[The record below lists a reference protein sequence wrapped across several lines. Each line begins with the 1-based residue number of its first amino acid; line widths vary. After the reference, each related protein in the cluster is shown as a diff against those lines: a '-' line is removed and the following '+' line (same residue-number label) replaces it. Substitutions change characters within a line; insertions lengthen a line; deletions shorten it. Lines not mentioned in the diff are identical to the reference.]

1 MEKYNVLSVLV
12 DNTPGLLLRVAGLF
26 NRRAYNIAS
35 VVAAETEDPAITRM
49 TIVVY
54 SSDDT
59 LEQVQKQ
66 LMKLVDVRE
75 VKVLNPH
82 NAVCREHLLIKMENS
97 DESRTAIVNIACL
110 FDAKIIDS
118 SEKSITCELT
128 GEHDKL
134 NSFINMLRPYG
145 IKQLTKSGISAQE
158 RG

>member
-54 SSDDT
+54 STDDT

-82 NAVCREHLLIKMENS
+82 NAV
-97 DESRTAIVNIACL
+97 
-110 FDAKIIDS
+110 
-118 SEKSITCELT
+118 
-128 GEHDKL
+128 
-134 NSFINMLRPYG
+134 
-145 IKQLTKSGISAQE
+145 
-158 RG
+158 